1 MIVPRFSSLTHNSAV
16 KFEIPN
22 TLQINIFMWCMCLS
36 LRGRRL
42 PLWLNCI
49 LPSSGM
55 LSSVGWFRTDLHCII
70 TQKTEEFEPFLVYYT
85 LPDDGFLKDAET
97 CRNNFYITIP

>member
-1 MIVPRFSSLTHNSAV
+1 MIVPRFSTLTHNMGV
-16 KFEIPN
+16 KVEIPN
-22 TLQINIFMWCMCLS
+22 TLQINIFMWCMSLS

-42 PLWLNCI
+42 PLWLNYI

-55 LSSVGWFRTDLHCII
+55 LRSVDWLTTDLHCII
-70 TQKTEEFEPFLVYYT
+70 TQKTEEFESLVVYYT
-85 LPDDGFLKDAET
+85 LPDDGFLKNAET